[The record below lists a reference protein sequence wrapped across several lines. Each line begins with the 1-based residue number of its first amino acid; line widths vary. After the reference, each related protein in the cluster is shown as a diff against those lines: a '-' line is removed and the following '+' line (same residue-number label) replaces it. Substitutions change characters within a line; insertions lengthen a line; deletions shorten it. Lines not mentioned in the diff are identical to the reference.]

1 MFQKQNL
8 KLLNS
13 AFTIINDKKNCQSSN
28 GNYILS
34 CSEVD
39 DESNENIKISL
50 TEILN
55 AFDYLTEIKVDGRTF
70 KVIKYLSGD
79 LKFLAH
85 MYGIN
90 AANARFPCIWCD
102 NFDITMPV
110 NTEQIFKINR

>member
-39 DESNENIKISL
+39 DESYENIKISL
-50 TEILN
+50 SFVCYVLLLFIAIQRQLLACLRCCQSGLYN
-55 AFDYLTEIKVDGRTF
+55 KRT
-70 KVIKYLSGD
+70 YW
-79 LKFLAH
+79 
-85 MYGIN
+85 Y
-90 AANARFPCIWCD
+90 
-102 NFDITMPV
+102 
-110 NTEQIFKINR
+110 